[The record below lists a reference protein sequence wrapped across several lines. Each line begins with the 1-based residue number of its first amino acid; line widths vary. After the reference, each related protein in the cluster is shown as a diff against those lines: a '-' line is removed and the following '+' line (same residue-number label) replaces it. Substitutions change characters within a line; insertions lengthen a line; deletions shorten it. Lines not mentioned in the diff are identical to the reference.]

1 MPVVSARLRADLILL
16 LVAAIWGLSFVA
28 QRSGM
33 DHLGPFTF
41 NAIRFFIGS
50 ILLLPVARFLD
61 CRRRDAGLPLV
72 RYRERELLAGGA
84 LTGLVL
90 FAAATFQQAG
100 IASTTAGKAGFITSL
115 YVVLVPLLGLA
126 LRQRPPAAVWVGA
139 VLATAGLYFLTI
151 EGGFRMAWGDL
162 LVLAGAFMWAAHFL
176 VLGHLS
182 PRTDPVKLAYL
193 QFLACAALSA
203 IIALLIET
211 TTAAGLLAALGAIL
225 FTGLLSV
232 GIGYT
237 LQVVAQRDAP
247 PADTAIVLS
256 LEAPFAVL
264 GGVLLLGEQLTTRAL
279 IGCALMLAGILVSQ
293 LVGRDAA
300 GSRHGPAD
308 GSPQPTEP

>member
-1 MPVVSARLRADLILL
+1 MPIASPRLRADLILL

-28 QRSGM
+28 QRLGTQY
-33 DHLGPFTF
+33 LGPFTF

-61 CRRRDAGLPLV
+61 RRRHSAGLPV
-72 RYRERELLAGGA
+72 IRYTERRLLAGGVLA
-84 LTGLVL
+84 GLVL
-90 FAAATFQQAG
+90 FAAATFQQTG
-100 IASTTAGKAGFITSL
+100 ITSTTAGKAGFITSL

-126 LRQRPPAAVWVGA
+126 LGLRPSAAVWLGA
-139 VLATAGLYFLTI
+139 VLAAVGLYFLTI
-151 EGGFRMAWGDL
+151 ESGFRMSWGDL

-176 VLGHLS
+176 VLGRLS

-203 IIALLIET
+203 IVALLIET
-211 TTAAGLLAALGAIL
+211 TTFAGLLGALGAIL
-225 FTGLLSV
+225 FSGVLSV
-232 GIGYT
+232 GVGYT

-247 PADTAIVLS
+247 PADTAIILS

-279 IGCALMLAGILVSQ
+279 LGCAFMLAGILVSQ
-293 LVGRDAA
+293 FVGRDAT
-300 GSRHGPAD
+300 GPGHESAK

>member
-115 YVVLVPLLGLA
+115 YVVLVPLLGL
-126 LRQRPPAAVWVGA
+126 
-139 VLATAGLYFLTI
+139 
-151 EGGFRMAWGDL
+151 
-162 LVLAGAFMWAAHFL
+162 
-176 VLGHLS
+176 VLGQGRR
-182 PRTDPVKLAYL
+182 PRCGSGSCWRLPA
-193 QFLACAALSA
+193 
-203 IIALLIET
+203 
-211 TTAAGLLAALGAIL
+211 
-225 FTGLLSV
+225 FTS
-232 GIGYT
+232 
-237 LQVVAQRDAP
+237 
-247 PADTAIVLS
+247 
-256 LEAPFAVL
+256 
-264 GGVLLLGEQLTTRAL
+264 
-279 IGCALMLAGILVSQ
+279 
-293 LVGRDAA
+293 
-300 GSRHGPAD
+300 
-308 GSPQPTEP
+308 